1 MMFLP
6 AKLKR
11 KIQKA
16 MNSEEIKDS
25 VSMSDILARYG
36 LPKPNRAGF
45 ICCPFHNER
54 TASMR
59 IYKKDFHCFGCGA
72 NGDVFTFVQMYEC
85 VSFKEAY
92 KSLGGTYENHE
103 NEPDFASKR
112 REYQRKMR
120 KRTEEI
126 MRAQREQEKA
136 ELREELKMLY
146 WFKKLFPPFSDDW
159 CYAVNRF
166 EVALYHLQCLIEE
179 R

>member
-1 MMFLP
+1 MT
-6 AKLKR
+6 
-11 KIQKA
+11 
-16 MNSEEIKDS
+16 SEEIKDS

-45 ICCPFHNER
+45 IRCPFHNER

-72 NGDVFTFVQMYEC
+72 NGDVFTFVQMYEGI
-85 VSFKEAY
+85 SFKDAY

-112 REYQRKMR
+112 REYQRRMQKLTEAKR
-120 KRTEEI
+120 KV
-126 MRAQREQEKA
+126 QREQEKA
-136 ELREELKMLY
+136 NLRKELHLLFMAKELL
-146 WFKKLFPPFSDDW
+146 PPFSDNW
-159 CYAVNRF
+159 CYAVNKF
-166 EVALYHLQCLIEE
+166 EYALYKLQCLIEE